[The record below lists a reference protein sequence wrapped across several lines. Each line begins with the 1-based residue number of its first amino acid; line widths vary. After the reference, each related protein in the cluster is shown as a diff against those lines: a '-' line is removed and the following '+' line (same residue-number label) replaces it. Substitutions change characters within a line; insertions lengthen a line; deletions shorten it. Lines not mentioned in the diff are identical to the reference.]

1 MNRQQWMSEN
11 KKRARMWDTGG
22 SLYAFLQETK
32 CYAVRLFALLC
43 FTFCPFSTHPIHPSI
58 PGIRICQVTDG
69 DNRF

>member
-11 KKRARMWDTGG
+11 KKRARMWDRRG
-22 SLYAFLQETK
+22 SLYAFLEEQQMLCCTT
-32 CYAVRLFALLC
+32 VC
-43 FTFCPFSTHPIHPSI
+43 FTLLYFLPLLNPSYPSI